1 MSAARPSNQRR
12 ARWLVVAVVMVVLPS
27 ITLPLVSA
35 QAEDSGVSQQEVVT
49 ARLGIDGDVR
59 EVRDETFLRMQGSG
73 TMRVEQPTAATD
85 TTAGPGSTIKS
96 SDGKV
101 LVSADVKSPQNPTS
115 VYYSGNADVLDSD
128 GTVMTSRG
136 ARQLPIRVKT
146 EYTFDGAKV
155 RNLEDLRG
163 KGGTLEMK
171 VTVENITGQAQEVN
185 YKDSTS
191 GKNVTDVG
199 FVFVPLT
206 VNLGP
211 WFFDD
216 ANWKDIEVDGATL
229 TRNGTASVV
238 QSSNVLFPP
247 TTPASY
253 QIKVKGLTKD
263 FNLQPAR
270 ITAVPGIGT
279 EQPSSVQDKQQL
291 GGGSTTQL
299 YDALQKFLDGFE
311 KLTSPTAG
319 LPFAANGVDQII
331 QQGLFKLKN
340 GINDQVLPGV
350 KALADGLTQ
359 IRDSIR
365 DQLVPGLAQIRDI
378 LGHTGYTKPMCRDL
392 PVNRAGGCTFGQ
404 VQLPELPPNPAIRDT
419 FALAAAWDPQAG
431 RYIYQRIQ
439 RTRAGQVGSD
449 LQATHRNDDGTYLG
463 SLYNWA
469 AMARFAVGLPTDADG
484 DGLFPDFNGFVW
496 PDPDAH
502 PELYTGA
509 AMGVVARPKGSLL
522 PGFTDSGGPGPN
534 KDVLAV
540 CKIVAAVNF
549 GVPQSTLDAV
559 NDHTDTN
566 HNRVHDLVE
575 QACGPI
581 PFADVTLK
589 DVLQNTARVKFPRVS
604 IKFGCLSQL
613 LAFFGGGTA
622 SCGGD
627 ETGARQQMAAILAAV
642 GFPSVRPPEPPD
654 VYCQQ
659 MPGGSNDP
667 NCKPVGLGELLFGGT
682 PLILDIPIGDVLVA
696 NSNFGINHALEKP
709 AQLALD
715 VRLGNVDRKGP
726 STGGIDYNLNEDRPP
741 LSIPIQQSS
750 CLTTGDAT
758 KPDPL
763 TLNLGELLGLG
774 CNVAYA
780 GSLGSVEAATT
791 AIGMLLSNPGWN
803 FDNWLRGDP
812 GYQVSDLQNTDTGPK
827 LFEAMNIISY
837 QLDRKNAL
845 CPATLVTNPDGS
857 GTPRPIPPP
866 LDTPCDQVRPD
877 STTSTDPKKQQ
888 TDATAVGA
896 LSNLILPGVGD
907 VKHQKFKAGQPADLA
922 TFLAFVS
929 KSIGTDDPADVGVT
943 LAGSLAAVRNGLSD
957 AAVQLQP
964 AVTGTPLLV
973 GAVGNVQVDGD
984 LQTALS
990 KAGLERAKNWT
1001 SFQGL
1006 AQSDGKDASGQLMF
1020 VFEAQGLKT

>member
-1 MSAARPSNQRR
+1 MGASRPVGRR
-12 ARWLVVAVVMVVLPS
+12 RTRWLVVALVMVLVPS
-27 ITLPLVSA
+27 ITLPLVNA
-35 QAEDSGVSQQEVVT
+35 QAEDSRVTQQEVVT

-59 EVRDETFLRMQGSG
+59 EVRDETFLRMVGSG
-73 TMRVEQPTAATD
+73 TMRVEQPTAAVD
-85 TTAGPGSTIKS
+85 TAAGPDSKIKVA
-96 SDGKV
+96 DGKV

-115 VYYSGNADVLDSD
+115 VYYSGNAEVLDSD

-136 ARQLPIRVKT
+136 ARQLPIRVTT

-171 VTVENITGQAQEVN
+171 ITVANVTGQAQQVN
-185 YKDSTS
+185 YKDATS

-216 ANWKDIEVDGATL
+216 ANWKDMEVEGATL

-247 TTPASY
+247 TTPGSY
-253 QIKVKGLTKD
+253 TIKVKGLTRD
-263 FNLQPAR
+263 FDLQPAR
-270 ITAVPGIGT
+270 ITAMPGIGT

-291 GGGSTTQL
+291 GGGATSQL
-299 YDALQKFLDGFE
+299 YDALQQFLGGFE
-311 KLTSPTAG
+311 KLTSPTSG
-319 LPFAANGVDQII
+319 LPFAADGVDQII
-331 QQGLFKLKN
+331 KQGLFKLKD
-340 GINDQVLPGV
+340 GITNEVLPGV
-350 KALADGLTQ
+350 DKLAAGLTQ
-359 IRDSIR
+359 IRDQVR
-365 DQLVPGLAQIRDI
+365 DQLAPGLAQIRDI

-404 VQLPELPPNPAIRDT
+404 VQLPEVPPNPAIRDT
-419 FALAAAWDPQAG
+419 FAIAAAWDPAAG

-439 RTRAGQVGSD
+439 RTREGQVGTD
-449 LQATHRNDDGTYLG
+449 LQATHRNDDGSYLG

-469 AMARFAVGLPTDADG
+469 SMARFAVGLPTDADG
-484 DGLFPDFNGFVW
+484 DGVFADFPGFTW

-522 PGFTDSGGPGPN
+522 PGFTDTGGPGPN

-549 GVPQSTLDAV
+549 GVPQASLDAI
-559 NDHTDTN
+559 NDQTDTN

-581 PFADVTLK
+581 PFADVALK

-613 LAFFGGGTA
+613 LAFFTGGTA

-627 ETGARQQMAAILAAV
+627 ESAARQQLAAMFTAA

-654 VYCQQ
+654 EFCTQ
-659 MPGGSNDP
+659 MPGGSSDP
-667 NCKPVGLGELLFGGT
+667 NCKPVQLWEVLFGNT
-682 PLILDIPIGDVLVA
+682 PLILDVPIGDVLVT
-696 NSNFGINHALEKP
+696 NSNFGVNHALEKP
-709 AQLALD
+709 AQLALN
-715 VRLGNVDRKGP
+715 VRMGNVDRQGS
-726 STGGIDYNLNEDRPP
+726 STAGIDYNLNEDRPP
-741 LSIPIQQSS
+741 FVIPVQQSS

-758 KPDPL
+758 KPDAL

-812 GYQVSDLQNTDTGPK
+812 GYQVTDLQNTDTGPK
-827 LFEAMNIISY
+827 LYEAMNIISY
-837 QLDRKNAL
+837 ALDRKDAL
-845 CPATLVTNPDGS
+845 CPATLVTDPDGT

-866 LDTPCDQVRPD
+866 LDTPCDKVKPD
-877 STTSTDPKKQQ
+877 STTSKIEADQAK
-888 TDATAVGA
+888 DATAVGA
-896 LSNLILPGVGD
+896 LTNLILPGVGD
-907 VKHQKFKAGQPADLA
+907 SKHPKFKAGLPGDLA
-922 TFLAFVS
+922 TFLGFVNT
-929 KSIGTDDPADVGVT
+929 SIGTDDPADVGVT

-973 GAVGNVQVDGD
+973 GAVGNVQVEGD

-990 KAGLERAKNWT
+990 KAGLDRAKSWT

-1006 AQSDGKDASGQLMF
+1006 AQSDGRDAEGQL
-1020 VFEAQGLKT
+1020 VFIFETQGLQT

>member
-1 MSAARPSNQRR
+1 MGPSRPSTRR
-12 ARWLVVAVVMVVLPS
+12 RIRWLVVAVVMVVVPS
-27 ITLPLVSA
+27 VTLPLVNA
-35 QAEDSGVSQQEVVT
+35 QAEDSKVVQQEVVT

-73 TMRVEQPTAATD
+73 TMRVEQPTAATG
-85 TTAGPGSTIKS
+85 TTAGPDSKIKVA
-96 SDGKV
+96 DGKV

-115 VYYSGNADVLDSD
+115 VYFSGNGEVLDSD
-128 GTVMTSRG
+128 GTVMTSSG

-171 VTVENITGQAQEVN
+171 VTVENVTGQAQEVQ

-199 FVFVPLT
+199 FVFMPLT

-216 ANWKDIEVDGATL
+216 SNWKDVEVEGATL

-247 TTPASY
+247 TTPGSY

-279 EQPSSVQDKQQL
+279 DLPDSVQDKQQL
-291 GGGSTTQL
+291 GGGATTQL

-311 KLTSPTAG
+311 KLTSPTSG

-331 QQGLFKLKN
+331 QQGLFKLKD
-340 GINDQVLPGV
+340 GINGQVLPGV
-350 KALADGLTQ
+350 KKLADGLTQ

-365 DQLVPGLAQIRDI
+365 DQLAPGLAQIRDI
-378 LGHTGYTKPMCRDL
+378 LGHSGYTRPLCRDL

-404 VQLPELPPNPAIRDT
+404 IQLGELPPNPAVRDT

-431 RYIYQRIQ
+431 RYIYQRVQ
-439 RTRAGQVGSD
+439 RTRAGEVGSD
-449 LQATHRNDDGTYLG
+449 LKATHRNDDGTYLG

-469 AMARFAVGLPTDADG
+469 AMARFAVGLEADADG
-484 DGLFPDFNGFVW
+484 DGLFPDFGGFVW

-509 AMGVVARPKGSLL
+509 AMGVVARKKGSLL

-549 GVPQSTLDAV
+549 GVPQPSLNAI
-559 NDHTDTN
+559 NDETDTN

-575 QACGPI
+575 QACGPV

-589 DVLQNTARVKFPRVS
+589 DVLQNTALLKFPRVS

-613 LAFFGGGTA
+613 LAFFTGGSAT
-622 SCGGD
+622 CGGD
-627 ETGARQQMAAILAAV
+627 ESGARQQLAAMLATV
-642 GFPSVRPPEPPD
+642 GFPSVRPPQPPD
-654 VYCQQ
+654 EFCQQ
-659 MPGGSNDP
+659 MPGGSDDP
-667 NCKPVGLGELLFGGT
+667 NCKAVQTWEILFANA
-682 PLILDIPIGDVLVA
+682 PLILDVPLGDVLVT
-696 NSNFGINHALEKP
+696 NSNLGINYALEKP
-709 AQLALD
+709 AQLHLN
-715 VRLGNVDRKGP
+715 VRLGNQDRHDR
-726 STGGIDYNLNEDRPP
+726 STAWIDYNYNEDRPP
-741 LSIPIQQSS
+741 FVIPIQQSS

-758 KPDPL
+758 KPDGL
-763 TLNLGELLGLG
+763 SVNLGELLGLG

-812 GYQVSDLQNTDTGPK
+812 GYQVADLQNTDTGPK
-827 LFEAMNIISY
+827 LFEAMNIITY
-837 QLDRKNAL
+837 QLDRKDAL
-845 CPATLVTNPDGS
+845 CPATLVTDPDGS

-877 STTSTDPKKQQ
+877 STTSTNAADQAK
-888 TDATAVGA
+888 DATAVGA

-907 VKHQKFKAGQPADLA
+907 AKHPKFKAGLPADLA
-922 TFLAFVS
+922 TFLGFVS
-929 KSIGTDDPADVGVT
+929 TSIGTDDPADVGVT

-957 AAVQLQP
+957 AATQLQP

-973 GAVGNVQVDGD
+973 GAVGNVQVEGD

-990 KAGLERAKNWT
+990 KAGIERAKNWT

-1006 AQSDGKDASGQLMF
+1006 ARSDGKDAEGQLVF
-1020 VFEAQGLKT
+1020 VFEAQGLQT

>member
-1 MSAARPSNQRR
+1 MTRR
-12 ARWLVVAVVMVVLPS
+12 RKRWLAIALVMVVIPS
-27 ITLPLVSA
+27 ISLPLVGA
-35 QAEDSGVSQQEVVT
+35 QAEDSKVIQQEVVT
-49 ARLGIDGDVR
+49 AKLGIDGDVR
-59 EVRDETFLRMQGSG
+59 EVRDETFLRLQGTG
-73 TMRVEQPTAATD
+73 TMNVQQPTAATD
-85 TTAGPGSTIKS
+85 TTAGPDSTIKVA
-96 SDGKV
+96 DGKV

-115 VYYSGNADVLDSD
+115 VYYSGNGEVIDSD

-136 ARQLPIRVKT
+136 ERQLPIRVKT

-171 VTVENITGQAQEVN
+171 ITVENITGQAQEVN

-191 GKNVTDVG
+191 GMQVTDVG

-216 ANWKDIEVDGATL
+216 ANWKDLQVEGAQL

-238 QSSNVLFPP
+238 QGSNVLFPP

-253 QIKVKGLTKD
+253 QITVKGLTKD
-263 FNLQPAR
+263 FDLQPAR

-279 EQPSSVQDKQQL
+279 ELPDSVQDKQQL

-299 YDALQKFLDGFE
+299 YDALQQFLAGFE
-311 KLTSPTAG
+311 KLTSPTEG
-319 LPFAANGVDQII
+319 LPFAASGVDQII
-331 QQGLFKLKN
+331 QQGLFKLKD
-340 GINDQVLPGV
+340 GITGTVLPGV
-350 KALADGLTQ
+350 ADLLAGLTA
-359 IRDSIR
+359 IRNAVR
-365 DQLVPGLAQIRDI
+365 DDLAPGLAQIRDI
-378 LGHTGYTKPMCRDL
+378 LGTSAYTTPMCRDL
-392 PVNRAGGCTFGQ
+392 PVNREGGCTFSQ
-404 VQLPELPPNPAIRDT
+404 VQLPELPPNPALRDT
-419 FALAAAWDPQAG
+419 FAIAAAWDPAAG

-439 RTRAGQVGSD
+439 RTRAGQLGSD

-469 AMARFAVGLPTDADG
+469 SMARFAVGLETDADG
-484 DGLFPDFNGFVW
+484 DGLFPDFEGFVW
-496 PDPDAH
+496 PDPDQH
-502 PELYTGA
+502 PEYYTSA
-509 AMGVVARPKGSLL
+509 AMSVVARKKGSLL

-559 NDHTDTN
+559 NDSTDTN

-575 QACGPI
+575 QACGPV
-581 PFADVTLK
+581 PFDDVTLK
-589 DVLQNTARVKFPRVS
+589 DILQNTARLKFPRVS

-613 LAFFGGGTA
+613 LAFFTGGTA
-622 SCGGD
+622 TCEGD
-627 ETGARQQMAAILAAV
+627 QSGAQQQMAAMASAA
-642 GFPSVRPPEPPD
+642 GFPPVRPPEPPD
-654 VYCQQ
+654 EFCTD
-659 MPGGSNDP
+659 MPGGASDP
-667 NCKPVGLGELLFGGT
+667 NCKPVQLWEVLFGNT
-682 PLILDIPIGDVLVA
+682 PLILDVPIGDVLVT
-696 NSNFGINHALEKP
+696 NSNLGLNRALAKP
-709 AQLALD
+709 AQLALN
-715 VRLGNVDRKGP
+715 VRLGNVDRHG
-726 STGGIDYNLNEDRPP
+726 SATAGIDYNLNEDRPP
-741 LSIPIQQSS
+741 YVIPVQQST

-758 KPDPL
+758 KADGL
-763 TLNLGELLGLG
+763 SLNLGELLGLG

-791 AIGMLLSNPGWN
+791 AIGMLLTNPGWN

-812 GYQVSDLQNTDTGPK
+812 GYQVSDLENTDTGPK
-827 LFEAMNIISY
+827 LYEAMNIIAY
-837 QLDRKNAL
+837 QLDRKDAL
-845 CPATLVTNPDGS
+845 CPATLATDSDGS

-866 LDTPCDQVRPD
+866 LDTPCDQVKPD
-877 STTSTDPKKQQ
+877 STTSTDPDEQQ
-888 TDATAVGA
+888 KDATAVGA

-907 VKHQKFKAGQPADLA
+907 PKHQKFKAGLPADLA
-922 TFLAFVS
+922 TFLNFVVT
-929 KSIGTDDPADVGVT
+929 SIGTDDAADVGVT
-943 LAGSLAAVRNGLSD
+943 LAGSLAAVRDGLNG
-957 AAVQLQP
+957 AVVQLQP

-973 GAVGNVQVDGD
+973 GAVGNVQVEGD

-990 KAGLERAKNWT
+990 KAGIERAKNWT

-1006 AQSDGKDASGQLMF
+1006 ASSDGKDAEGQLIF
-1020 VFEAQGLKT
+1020 VFEAQGLQT